1 MARKNIPNSVSKE
14 YLLKSL
20 VNLMHEHTY
29 QSITI
34 TDITSAAGVS
44 RMAYYR
50 NYAQKDEI
58 ISKFILSVAEKVEGK
73 KPEEWLVA
81 FFAAL
86 AKECFAKECALGSA
100 IDEANCHKLLSD
112 TVMAALERACG
123 EKLSQDGVWKSVMVG
138 AFCGAF
144 IDSSKQ
150 GAADRVGEYVQALEK
165 MLLR

>member
-58 ISKFILSVAEKVEGK
+58 ISKFILSIAEKVEGYQ
-73 KPEEWLVA
+73 PEEWLVA
-81 FFAAL
+81 FFETL
-86 AKECFAKECALGSA
+86 ARECFVKDCALGKA
-100 IDEANCHKLLSD
+100 IEEASCHQLLAD
-112 TVMAALERACG
+112 TVALALNRACG
-123 EKLSQDGVWKSVMVG
+123 EKLRADGVWQSVMIG

-144 IDSSKQ
+144 IDSSKR
-150 GAADRVGEYVQALEK
+150 GSIDDVNDYVQALKK
-165 MLLR
+165 MLLH